1 MFTEEEKYLLHMLG
15 ATSRGQAMDRIRN
28 FMNTI
33 VDADYI
39 RLSIR
44 MLHKLEKMSDAEFA
58 LVLWDMEQR
67 DL

>member
-1 MFTEEEKYLLHMLG
+1 MFSEEEKYLLHMLG
-15 ATSRGQAMDRIRN
+15 ATSRGQAIDRICS

-44 MLHKLEKMSDAEFA
+44 TLHKLENMSDAEFA

>member
-1 MFTEEEKYLLHMLG
+1 MFSEEEKYLLHRLG
-15 ATSRGQAMDRIRN
+15 PTSRGQAMDRIRN

-33 VDADYI
+33 IDADYI